1 MARNPLL
8 LCFVT
13 VLSAS
18 VVLRA
23 QFAPPPR
30 GVDPGVRGG
39 DPGAG
44 GPLTGLNSY
53 QMTYFAL
60 GHEDFVAAETVE
72 EGLGPRMNLDS
83 CGGCHSQPT
92 TGGSSP
98 ATNPQV
104 AFATAAGAL
113 DRLPSFITL
122 NGPVREAR
130 FVRQPDGSA
139 DGGVH
144 ALFTVSGRPGAEGCS
159 IVQPDFEAA
168 IADRNV
174 VFRIPTPVFGLGLVE
189 QIPDRAIRAN
199 LASQADDKRALGI
212 AGKVN
217 TNGNDGTVTRFGWKA
232 QNKSLVIFSGEAYNV
247 EMGISNEMFQT
258 ERDET
263 PECQYAATPND
274 NTVMDAET
282 TEQLL
287 NGVDRFA
294 AYMRFLAAPEP
305 SLVKPGG
312 TLSIQNGRAIF
323 RDVGCAYCHTPQFMT
338 GRSYVAALSERPV
351 NLYSDLLLH
360 NMGPLLADAVSQG
373 VATGAEFRTAPLWGL
388 GQRIFFLHDGRT
400 RNLVTAILFHESGSG
415 GNASEANAVIQRY
428 NQLSGQ
434 QKQDLL
440 NFLRSL

>member
-8 LCFVT
+8 LCVVT

-83 CGGCHSQPT
+83 CGGCHSQPA

-189 QIPDRAIRAN
+189 QIPDRRDPREPGEPGGRQARAWHRRQGEHQRERRDGDAIR
-199 LASQADDKRALGI
+199 LEG
-212 AGKVN
+212 
-217 TNGNDGTVTRFGWKA
+217 
-232 QNKSLVIFSGEAYNV
+232 
-247 EMGISNEMFQT
+247 
-258 ERDET
+258 
-263 PECQYAATPND
+263 
-274 NTVMDAET
+274 AE
-282 TEQLL
+282 Q
-287 NGVDRFA
+287 
-294 AYMRFLAAPEP
+294 
-305 SLVKPGG
+305 
-312 TLSIQNGRAIF
+312 
-323 RDVGCAYCHTPQFMT
+323 
-338 GRSYVAALSERPV
+338 VAR
-351 NLYSDLLLH
+351 DLL
-360 NMGPLLADAVSQG
+360 
-373 VATGAEFRTAPLWGL
+373 RRGL
-388 GQRIFFLHDGRT
+388 QRRDGY
-400 RNLVTAILFHESGSG
+400 LE
-415 GNASEANAVIQRY
+415 
-428 NQLSGQ
+428 
-434 QKQDLL
+434 
-440 NFLRSL
+440 